1 MNNQKRK
8 SLEVAVDL
16 LNRASEIVSVV
27 LDDELDSLENM
38 PENLQAGEKYE
49 RMEEAVDKLDEAI
62 EQIDRAQDCINEA
75 SE

>member
-38 PENLQAGEKYE
+38 PENLQASEKYE